1 MSLDYPKRSAWLAIR
16 ATPRNL
22 RRERY
27 IHVSKPLVHV
37 PMPDGLGIQTLL
49 GPGTPYVV
57 GNNKQKR
64 ERRAKR
70 WGRR

>member
-1 MSLDYPKRSAWLAIR
+1 MSLDYPKRSDWLAIR

-22 RRERY
+22 RRGRY

-37 PMPDGLGIQTLL
+37 PHADGTIHTMLGA
-49 GPGTPYVV
+49 GTTYVV

-64 ERRAKR
+64 ERRAKK
-70 WGRR
+70 WGRA